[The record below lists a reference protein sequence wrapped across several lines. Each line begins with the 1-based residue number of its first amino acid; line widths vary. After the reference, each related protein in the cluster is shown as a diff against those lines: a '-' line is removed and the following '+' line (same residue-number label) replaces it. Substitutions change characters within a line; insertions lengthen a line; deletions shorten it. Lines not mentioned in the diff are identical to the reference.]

1 MHSRSDQQG
10 SRPRR
15 IHRQS
20 ERHRRRGRRDA
31 CRRRDDTGA
40 QAVPGRAEER
50 QRQASHETVPGAVQ
64 HCKRGRCRRP
74 DRGRAWQRRAGRIRR
89 GQAGA
94 AASARQLEEPSRP
107 LRRTHRLGLGDRGC
121 RRLAKNCQQ
130 MWQMCRRRAARK
142 ADPTANAVR
151 RGRGG
156 LLRGDAAQ
164 SSGGPRDEEP
174 VHRHA
179 EDEID
184 RRSADPRH
192 PKLSLSRAER
202 RQPSVLAKPAI
213 SGTPAIGLCAWWP

>member
-1 MHSRSDQQG
+1 MVTRTFPAPCSTANAAAAGAPIAAEHG
-10 SRPRR
+10 S
-15 IHRQS
+15 
-20 ERHRRRGRRDA
+20 
-31 CRRRDDTGA
+31 
-40 QAVPGRAEER
+40 
-50 QRQASHETVPGAVQ
+50 
-64 HCKRGRCRRP
+64 
-74 DRGRAWQRRAGRIRR
+74 AGR
-89 GQAGA
+89 G
-94 AASARQLEEPSRP
+94 ASAAGKRVQPPQHGKLEEPSRP

-156 LLRGDAAQ
+156 LLRGGAAQ